1 MPKRK
6 APPGCYWRGDVLW
19 ARAKV
24 AGREH
29 RWSLRTGNVGIAARR
44 REAGV
49 ETLIAGS
56 HYGEITVSYEDAF
69 VAWAKHLVSHVA
81 PSTATRY
88 AVSLGRLEHHL
99 RGRDIRAI
107 DRALIAAIVEE
118 RREAGVTTA
127 TIRRDLGALSSL
139 LGFAED
145 EGWREGNPALERI
158 RRLKERRDPIVLP
171 AAADVAAV
179 EALLP
184 GNLRLLVAAARLTG
198 CRQSELVTALRA
210 RLDHQRRQ
218 LTVIGK
224 GNRLRVVELSDA
236 AWSVVARAPVALRC
250 KWLFWHGEGSPYRN
264 VASRFA
270 GYVRVAHKVAQRE
283 GRPFRPFRF
292 HDLRHLY
299 AVEWLKTGGS
309 IYDLQQHLGHSS
321 IKTTEIYLAYLTP
334 AEAAAAKQGVA
345 RDGAQLRRV
354 GTAAAPE
361 TGDGSTA

>member
-1 MPKRK
+1 MPKRS
-6 APPGCYWRGDVLW
+6 APPGCYWRGSVLW
-19 ARAKV
+19 ARAGV
-24 AGREH
+24 AGREY

-44 REAGV
+44 REAGLAK
-49 ETLIAGS
+49 LIAES
-56 HYGEITVSYEDAF
+56 HYGEIAVTYEDAF
-69 VAWAKHLVSHVA
+69 VAWARHLVGHVA
-81 PSTATRY
+81 PATATRY
-88 AVSLGRLEHHL
+88 AVSLGRIEHHL

-107 DRALIAAIVEE
+107 DRGLIAAIVAE

-171 AAADVAAV
+171 SPADVAAV

-184 GNLRLLVAAARLTG
+184 GNLRLLAETARLTG
-198 CRQSELVTALRA
+198 CRQSELVTALRG
-210 RLDHQRRQ
+210 RVDHQRRQ

-224 GNRLRVVELSDA
+224 GNRLRVVDLSDA
-236 AWSVVARAPVALRC
+236 AWAVIARVPVALRC
-250 KWLFWHGEGSPYRN
+250 KWLFWHGDGLPYRN

-270 GYVRVAHKVAQRE
+270 GYVRAAQKAAQQE

-299 AVEWLKTGGS
+299 AVEWLKSGGS
-309 IYDLQQHLGHSS
+309 IYDLQQHLGHRS

-334 AEAAAAKQGVA
+334 AEAAAAKRGTAQNP
-345 RDGAQLRRV
+345 AQLRRV
-354 GTAAAPE
+354 GTGGAADTDE
-361 TGDGSTA
+361 IS